1 MKLFILL
8 SLISLISADTSVTIN
23 FKKSIN
29 NISDKYISHKIDFYD
44 LIQYRKNLAL
54 VTPSYLKLSNFLEYV
69 RQIDQNDSSQ
79 SGISAIFQSF

>member
-8 SLISLISADTSVTIN
+8 SLISFISADVSVTIN

-29 NISDKYISHKIDFYD
+29 NISEKYISHKIDFYE

-54 VTPSYLKLSNFLEYV
+54 VTPSYLKLSNFLEYI
-69 RQIDQNDSSQ
+69 RQVDQNDSNQ

>member
-69 RQIDQNDSSQ
+69 RQIDQNDSIQ

>member
-29 NISDKYISHKIDFYD
+29 DISDKYISHKIDFYD

-69 RQIDQNDSSQ
+69 RQIDQNDSIQ